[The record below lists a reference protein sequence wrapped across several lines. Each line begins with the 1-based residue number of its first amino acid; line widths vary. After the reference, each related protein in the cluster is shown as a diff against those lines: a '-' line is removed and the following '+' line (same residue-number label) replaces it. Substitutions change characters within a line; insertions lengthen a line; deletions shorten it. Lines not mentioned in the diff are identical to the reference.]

1 MGKAESED
9 GKMMM
14 KPVKIA
20 VVTKEVGLAH
30 DVARGLSELG
40 KGISV
45 VVIEPET
52 GLEFELGKRQNLRF
66 EGADA
71 VVTDLACFGD
81 KMGCRTD
88 FEPSEVVYLQE
99 CGYRISEIYNKVME
113 VVCLKRENDG
123 EPFQLTLRGGDEKC
137 RMMAF
142 FGKSGGC
149 GVTSVAMTAGR
160 LLAGIYGESVLYVGA
175 DGGDSE
181 TGADADGRASGGSDG
196 GDGDGM
202 ALSKMWKELQYRIKN
217 DRTIYAEK
225 FVQRDD
231 YGLEYLQTGAE
242 HMGLLDLYGEE
253 FWQKLAQRCGYKWIF
268 FDLGKRKSAPSWTI
282 PVEIFNYRD
291 VRDRHALE
299 YASGI
304 RIVNRVDANFADVNC
319 ADNVRYD
326 GDKNGA
332 VFQVADDEDS
342 FSYGEISLSK
352 NFAAGVRDF
361 AGWLMEE

>member
-1 MGKAESED
+1 
-9 GKMMM
+9 MMM

-20 VVTKEVGLAH
+20 VVTKELGLAH

-45 VVIEPET
+45 VVIEHGV
-52 GLEFELGKRQNLRF
+52 GLETEPGKSQNPRF

-81 KMGCRTD
+81 KAGCRTD
-88 FEPSEVVYLQE
+88 FEPYRVVYLQE
-99 CGYRISEIYNKVME
+99 CGYRISEIYNKVMDL
-113 VVCLKRENDG
+113 VCLKRESDG
-123 EPFQLTLRGGDEKC
+123 EMLQLSLRGSGEMC

-142 FGKSGGC
+142 FGKSGGS
-149 GVTSVAMTAGR
+149 GVTSVAITAGL
-160 LLAGIYGESVLYVGA
+160 LLAGMYGEAVLYVGA
-175 DGGDSE
+175 DGDYS
-181 TGADADGRASGGSDG
+181 AGSC
-196 GDGDGM
+196 DGDGV
-202 ALSKMWKELQYRIKN
+202 ALSNMWKELHYRIKN
-217 DRTIYAEK
+217 DRPIYAEK

-242 HMGLLDLYGEE
+242 PLGSQVLMDLYGEE

-291 VRDRHALE
+291 VRDRYALE

-304 RIVNRVDANFADVNC
+304 RIVNRANVNC
-319 ADNVRYD
+319 V
-326 GDKNGA
+326 NGA

-352 NFAAGVRDF
+352 NFAAGIRDF

>member
-1 MGKAESED
+1 
-9 GKMMM
+9 MMT

-20 VVTKEVGLAH
+20 VVTKELGLAH

-52 GLEFELGKRQNLRF
+52 ESEKSQNLRF

-71 VVTDLACFGD
+71 VVTDLVGLGD
-81 KMGCRTD
+81 KEGCRVN
-88 FEPSEVVYLQE
+88 FEPSWVVYLQE

-123 EPFQLTLRGGDEKC
+123 EPLQLTLRDSSEMC
-137 RMMAF
+137 RMLAF

-149 GVTSVAMTAGR
+149 GATSVAMTAGR
-160 LLAGIYGESVLYVGA
+160 LLAGMYGESVLYVGA
-175 DGGDSE
+175 DDGCDS
-181 TGADADGRASGGSDG
+181 DGSDG
-196 GDGDGM
+196 V
-202 ALSKMWKELQYRIKN
+202 LSKMWKELQYRIKN
-217 DRTIYAEK
+217 DRPIYAEK

-231 YGLEYLQTGAE
+231 YGLEYLQTGHE
-242 HMGLLDLYGEE
+242 TLGLMGLYGED

-268 FDLGKRKSAPSWTI
+268 FDLGKRKSAPSWMI
-282 PVEIFNYRD
+282 PVEIFNYKD

-299 YASGI
+299 GASGI
-304 RIVNRVDANFADVNC
+304 CIVNRAGVNC
-319 ADNVRYD
+319 AENANYD

-342 FSYGEISLSK
+342 FSYGEISLCK
-352 NFAAGVRDF
+352 NFAAGIRDF

>member
-1 MGKAESED
+1 MKT
-9 GKMMM
+9 

-20 VVTKEVGLAH
+20 VVTKELGLAQ

-45 VVIEPET
+45 AVIEPE
-52 GLEFELGKRQNLRF
+52 FEPEKRQNLRF
-66 EGADA
+66 EDTDVVVMDLVGFEDKTGRGA
-71 VVTDLACFGD
+71 
-81 KMGCRTD
+81 D
-88 FEPSEVVYLQE
+88 FEPSGVVYLQE
-99 CGYRISEIYNKVME
+99 CGYRISEIYNKAMD
-113 VVCLKRENDG
+113 VVCRKRENDG
-123 EPFQLTLRGGDEKC
+123 EPLQLMLRGSGEIC

-149 GVTSVAMTAGR
+149 GATSVAVTVGR
-160 LLAGIYGESVLYVGA
+160 LMAGMYGESVLYVGA
-175 DGGDSE
+175 DGGD
-181 TGADADGRASGGSDG
+181 GV
-196 GDGDGM
+196 
-202 ALSKMWKELQYRIKN
+202 LPNMWKELQYRIKN
-217 DRTIYAEK
+217 DRPIYAEK

-242 HMGLLDLYGEE
+242 TLGLQGLLDLYGVE
-253 FWQKLAQRCGYKWIF
+253 FWKKLALCCGYKWIF
-268 FDLGKRKSAPSWTI
+268 FDLGKRKSVPNWTI

-299 YASGI
+299 GASGI
-304 RIVNRVDANFADVNC
+304 RIVNRADVNC
-319 ADNVRYD
+319 VDINCVDNANYD
-326 GDKNGA
+326 GDRNGA

-352 NFAAGVRDF
+352 NFAAGLRDF